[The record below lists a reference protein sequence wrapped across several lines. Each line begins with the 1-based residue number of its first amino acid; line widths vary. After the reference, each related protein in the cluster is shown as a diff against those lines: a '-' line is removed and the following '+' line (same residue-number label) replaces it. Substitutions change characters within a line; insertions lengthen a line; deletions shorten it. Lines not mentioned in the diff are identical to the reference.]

1 MVLKFRLGD
10 SVYLKKRHPC
20 GEFRWKVMRL
30 GDEIGLECF
39 GCGRMNSFSRTQL
52 GNRVKEIE
60 SVSSADEVRR

>member
-39 GCGRMNSFSRTQL
+39 GCGRMNSFSRIQL
-52 GNRVKEIE
+52 KSRVKGMD
-60 SVSSADEVRR
+60 SVSSIDEVRG